1 MTDKREYS
9 DKSYVTAAVLAGI
22 FGVIGIHHF
31 YVGRWGHGLFDL
43 SMTVLG
49 VIAITSAIG
58 FSALMVSGIL
68 LLLLDLIHTVY
79 FMYKLIVGECGL
91 RCCVSGRTLGVDES
105 TLSTYASASQS
116 RCHPPC
122 RADDTLY
129 GST

>member
-49 VIAITSAIG
+49 VIAITSANG
-58 FSALMVSGIL
+58 FSALMASGIL

-79 FMYKLIVGECGL
+79 FMYKLIVGEYRDGSGL
-91 RCCVSGRTLGVDES
+91 LIPYPRHS
-105 TLSTYASASQS
+105 
-116 RCHPPC
+116 
-122 RADDTLY
+122 
-129 GST
+129 